1 MQTDLIV
8 SVQGRG
14 PSIVLEVDGELDLAS
29 APQLKRALEQAWGNA
44 PEEIVI
50 DLGKLRFMDMSGLR
64 VLLSARQRAERR
76 GTELVLTNVGDS
88 IRRVLTLAGVNGL
101 LPIREGRR

>member
-14 PSIVLEVDGELDLAS
+14 LSIVLEVDGELDLAS
-29 APQLKRALEQAWGNA
+29 APQLKRALEQAWANA

>member
-29 APQLKRALEQAWGNA
+29 APQLKRALEQAWRNA

>member
-44 PEEIVI
+44 PEEIVL
-50 DLGKLRFMDMSGLR
+50 DLGKLRFMDMAGLR
-64 VLLSARQRAERR
+64 VLLSARQRAEQR
-76 GTELVLTNVGDS
+76 GTELVLTNVRDS

-101 LPIREGRR
+101 LPIRDG

>member
-1 MQTDLIV
+1 MQTDLVV

-44 PEEIVI
+44 PEEIVL